1 MRLRFG
7 KVHVKQFDAY
17 VWCGMA
23 QLVNKVDKLTMQAM
37 LVATHGCSTTKEG
50 GAMPVIVQ
58 PCYGQVP
65 GHMASAATSAAGVGE
80 SADCG
85 CTARLMF
92 YESRG

>member
-50 GAMPVIVQ
+50 GGNASHNAALLWSGPRA
-58 PCYGQVP
+58 YGKR
-65 GHMASAATSAAGVGE
+65 SNIS
-80 SADCG
+80 
-85 CTARLMF
+85 
-92 YESRG
+92 SRGRRICRLRLHCQADVL